1 MADEPNI
8 WSKVD
13 FALQNQAVGSPAAD
27 PDPDEVDAN
36 ARRWRLLRRVLDA
49 GGAVFWTYALLKVF
63 VSDIDSE
70 LSHAISPHSNWV
82 VEYRF
87 FIFLA
92 FLVLIVVALRKTGWI
107 IFSLAYIALF
117 PLVVV
122 FWKLPRLLYRTKS
135 WVAFFAVFNVV
146 SAAIYDLRYTIVV
159 VAVVLF
165 SCLAIL
171 VGRDH
176 GLLGF
181 AAVVLVVLL
190 AVTVAR
196 TIKFS
201 IAPSR
206 FLRVQRDAINK
217 GLNSKVGRA
226 LTSVNDDLKR
236 AEIEKFTPEQQ
247 NQFVTSLTLAV
258 IAHRG
263 LYFWCYQLEQYRK
276 SAASVFFTAATY
288 LSLLTRAVVALALV
302 NDAIFKIQ
310 PAQFVAVVHPNLVTF
325 IRYSLVGL
333 YGGEIDALKAHG
345 NVANLVSIL
354 TIIIGVVVITTLF
367 LTLALSFRETRND
380 TGIAETISEIKS
392 EGRDLE
398 QRLRTEWEVS
408 PEEAVARLEQLR
420 AGLIGVVR
428 FFANRMPP
436 DFG

>member
-1 MADEPNI
+1 VADQPSI

-13 FALQNQAVGSPAAD
+13 FALLDQAAGTPAAD

-36 ARRWRLLRRVLDA
+36 ARRWRRLRRLLDA
-49 GGAVFWTYALLKVF
+49 IGALFWTYALLKVF
-63 VSDIDSE
+63 VSDIDTE
-70 LSHAISPHSNWV
+70 LSHAISPNSDWV
-82 VEYRF
+82 VQYRF

-92 FLVLIVVALRKTGWI
+92 ILVLIVVALRQTGWI
-107 IFSLAYIALF
+107 IVSLSYIALF

-146 SAAIYDLRYTIVV
+146 SAAIYDLRYTVVV
-159 VAVVLF
+159 VAAALF
-165 SCLAIL
+165 SCLVVL

-176 GLLGF
+176 GLIGF
-181 AAVVLVVLL
+181 AAVVLAVLL

-196 TIKFS
+196 TIKIS

-206 FLRVQRDAINK
+206 FLRVQRDAINT

-226 LTSVNDDLKR
+226 LTSVNDDLKS

-247 NQFVTSLTLAV
+247 NQFVTSLTFAV

-276 SAASVFFTAATY
+276 SAASVFFTAETY
-288 LSLLTRAVVALALV
+288 LSLLTRAVVALAFV

-310 PAQFVAVVHPNLVTF
+310 PSQFVAPAHPNLVIF

-345 NVANLVSIL
+345 NVANLLSIL
-354 TIIIGVVVITTLF
+354 TIIVGAVVITTLF
-367 LTLALSFRETRND
+367 LTLLLS
-380 TGIAETISEIKS
+380 
-392 EGRDLE
+392 
-398 QRLRTEWEVS
+398 
-408 PEEAVARLEQLR
+408 
-420 AGLIGVVR
+420 
-428 FFANRMPP
+428 
-436 DFG
+436 